1 MKDVKVISYIIPGKG
16 RSENFK
22 GTGGGSTTIINNVGG
37 GSNSDTPAGS
47 VQYAEEAGTAKY
59 AEEAGTW
66 PQMLLK
72 LNTRSTQT

>member
-59 AEEAGTW
+59 AEEAGKA
-66 PQMLLK
+66 K
-72 LNTRSTQT
+72 LAERAN